1 MLERTVDLLAAN
13 PLLLLSLVIAL
24 GVPLG
29 RIAVRGSRLGVSA
42 ILFVGLAAGALDPRL
57 ELPEVVYMLGLVI
70 FVYTVGLASGRA
82 FLSSLRREGPRA
94 VLLATGAALFA
105 AALAILAGRILG
117 ADRGSAAGL
126 FAGAL
131 TNTPALAGAIETLKL
146 AGDAEALRR
155 PVVAY
160 SIAYPMGVLGV
171 VLAIRFAERVLRIDP
186 AEERRRL
193 AEMGAE
199 NEPLEATT
207 IAVAND
213 MGPLTLDELVRGL
226 RWHVIFGRIRRGD
239 QLLLAAP
246 EERLRPG
253 DLVTAVGAAAEL
265 ARVTERLG
273 RPAEERID
281 LDRSEFDLRRI
292 FVSNTEVAGIPLAEL
307 DVAHRLGAVLTRVRR
322 GDVDLLPDPKMRLE
336 IGDRVRVLAPVKRL
350 PEVTAWFGDSYR
362 AASELDILTFGLGLA
377 LGLLAGIVPI
387 PLGAG
392 AHVTLGF
399 AGGPFLV
406 ALVLGT
412 LERTGKVVWALPFSA
427 GVALRQL
434 GLILFLAG
442 IGTRAG
448 AGFGPTIASPT
459 GLSFLAAGAVITFAT
474 ATAALLVGHRLLRVP
489 MPVLAGMVAG
499 IHTQPA
505 VLGWAT
511 EHARSEAPN
520 LGYAAVYPVAT
531 LAKILLVQVVLALG

>member
-1 MLERTVDLLAAN
+1 MLESLVDLLARN
-13 PLLLLSLVIAL
+13 PLLLLSLVVAL

-29 RIAVRGSRLGVSA
+29 RVAVRGSRLGVAA
-42 ILFVGLAAGALDPRL
+42 ILFVGLGAGAVDPRL

-70 FVYTVGLASGRA
+70 FVYAVGLQSGRA
-82 FLSSLRREGPRA
+82 FLASLRREGPRA
-94 VLLATGAALFA
+94 MLLAAGA
-105 AALAILAGRILG
+105 AALAALLAVLAGRLLG
-117 ADRGSAAGL
+117 MDRGSAAGL

-146 AGDAEALRR
+146 AGDAGALHR

-171 VLAIRFAERVLRIDP
+171 VLAVRLAGRVLRIDP

-193 AEMGAE
+193 AGMGAE
-199 NEPLEATT
+199 NEPLEVTT
-207 IAVAND
+207 IAVSND
-213 MGPLTLDELVRGL
+213 MGPLTLEELLRGL
-226 RWHVIFGRIRRGD
+226 RWNVIFGRIRRGD
-239 QLLLAAP
+239 RLLLAAP

-273 RPAEERID
+273 RTADERID

-292 FVSNTEVAGIPLAEL
+292 FVSNPEVAGIPLGEL
-307 DVAHRLGAVLTRVRR
+307 DVARRLGAVVTRVRR
-322 GDVDLLPDPKMRLE
+322 GDVDLLPDPRMRLE
-336 IGDRVRVLAPVKRL
+336 IGDRVRVLAPVRRL

-362 AASELDILTFGLGLA
+362 AASEVDILTFGLGLA

-387 PLGAG
+387 PLGGG
-392 AHVTLGF
+392 ARFTLGF

-412 LERTGKVVWALPFSA
+412 VERTGRVVWTLPFSA
-427 GVALRQL
+427 GVALRQV

-448 AGFGPTIASPT
+448 AGFGPTIASPA
-459 GLSFLAAGAVITFAT
+459 GIAFFAAGAIITFAT
-474 ATAALLVGHRLLRVP
+474 ASAALLVGHRLLRVP
-489 MPVLAGMVAG
+489 MPVLTGMVAG

-511 EHARSEAPN
+511 EQTRSDAPN